1 MSIPQIFKQCLVG
14 GYNMQELIT
23 SIIQN
28 PLYLILFGSGG
39 ILVVIVAIIALGKN
53 GKDKGGINIGIN
65 IAQEQKPPR
74 AQAENSGK
82 DYNLDIED
90 FPEVDKLEEYQ
101 HFGYNTDEYYIT
113 FLKTIEEKKK
123 AGDDITY
130 D

>member
-1 MSIPQIFKQCLVG
+1 M
-14 GYNMQELIT
+14 
-23 SIIQN
+23 
-28 PLYLILFGSGG
+28 
-39 ILVVIVAIIALGKN
+39 
-53 GKDKGGINIGIN
+53 
-65 IAQEQKPPR
+65 
-74 AQAENSGK
+74 
-82 DYNLDIED
+82 DIED